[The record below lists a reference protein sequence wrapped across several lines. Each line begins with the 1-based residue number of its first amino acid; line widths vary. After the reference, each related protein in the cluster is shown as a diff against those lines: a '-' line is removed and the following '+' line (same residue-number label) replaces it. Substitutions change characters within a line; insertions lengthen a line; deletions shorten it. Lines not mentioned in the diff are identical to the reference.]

1 MKSKLEQYN
10 QAFKKALGTIVYKV
24 IPDIES
30 FTVTDFLLDPSFMN
44 ARVWVRTTNDDLKH
58 LEEKRA
64 DIQGHL
70 KDYVKTRYTPKLTFI
85 LDDSYLD
92 HIDTLF
98 SEVEKEN
105 PATDDLKTPPKIG

>member
-1 MKSKLEQYN
+1 MPKSKLEQYN

-44 ARVWVRTTNDDLKH
+44 ARVWVKTTEPGLKR

-64 DIQGHL
+64 DIQAQL
-70 KDYVKTRYTPKLTFI
+70 KNYVKTRYTPKLTFI
-85 LDDSYLD
+85 LDDKYLD
-92 HIDTLF
+92 HLDALF
-98 SEVEKEN
+98 SEVEKV
-105 PATDDLKTPPKIG
+105 TPPTDENEDPTL